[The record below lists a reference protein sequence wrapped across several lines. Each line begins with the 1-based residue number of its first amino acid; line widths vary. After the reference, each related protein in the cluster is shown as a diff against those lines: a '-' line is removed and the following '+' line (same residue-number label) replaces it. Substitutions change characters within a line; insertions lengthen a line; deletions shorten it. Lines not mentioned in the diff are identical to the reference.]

1 MATDESTLP
10 AKVTESFDGI
20 DWTLAIEGSK
30 IFSSA
35 FLQVL
40 ADIVF
45 ELALLAKR
53 TLLG

>member
-10 AKVTESFDGI
+10 AEVAESLDGI